1 MFVVII
7 TAVIIVLLLQLAT
20 LVNVNVI
27 TFDPTA
33 IIDND
38 VEAEAVLRRS
48 QIVPSV
54 IIPILLRKTCILLNV
69 RTVFRLVV
77 VCFCLLVFAT
87 MYFSFLLFCSIT

>member
-1 MFVVII
+1 MFMVII
-7 TAVIIVLLLQLAT
+7 AAVIVVLLLQLAT
-20 LVNVNVI
+20 LVDISVV

-33 IIDND
+33 IIDDD
-38 VEAEAVLRRS
+38 VKADAVLRQS